1 MRMKATATLAL
12 VASLIAGMTLAATGS
27 KAPPSGETPATQARL
42 ATKAGLVAVARAGD
56 SLVAVGDFGT
66 VVRSTDG
73 GLTWSQAA
81 SVPVSGLLTAVSFAD
96 PKNGWAVG
104 HGGVILVTRDGGNNW
119 AIQHVA
125 EGKPILLGVH
135 FTDASHGYAVG
146 AYGTALSTVDG
157 GKSWTPM
164 PVGEGRDAD
173 LHLNHI
179 FAGRDGALFAAG
191 ESGAAFRSRDGGAHW
206 ERLHT
211 GVSGSL
217 WGGLARR
224 DGRVLLLGMSGRVL
238 ESSDGGSNWKVLESG
253 TSQALTG
260 GIERA
265 DGGLVLVGSGGA
277 VVASR
282 GEQLA
287 TVIRADR
294 QNLAAVVEGGG
305 ALVLL
310 GQSGILREPAGK

>member
-12 VASLIAGMTLAATGS
+12 VATLIAGVTLAATGS
-27 KAPPSGETPATQARL
+27 TVPPASETPAMQARL
-42 ATKAGLVAVARAGD
+42 ASKAGLVAVAQAGG

-73 GLTWSQAA
+73 GQTWSQAA
-81 SVPVSGLLTAVSFAD
+81 SVPVSGLLTAVTFAD
-96 PKNGWAVG
+96 AKNGWAVG
-104 HGGVILVTRDGGNNW
+104 HGGVILVTSDGGDNW
-119 AIQHVA
+119 AIQQMV
-125 EGKPILLGVH
+125 EGKPVLLSVL
-135 FTDASHGYAVG
+135 FTDAEHGYAVG
-146 AYGTALSTVDG
+146 AYGTALATVDG
-157 GKSWTPM
+157 GRNWTPM
-164 PVGEGRDAD
+164 TVGEGRDAD

-179 FAGRDGALFAAG
+179 FAGRDGALFTAG

-211 GVSGSL
+211 GVTGSL

-224 DGRVLLLGMSGRVL
+224 DGRVLLVGMSGRVL
-238 ESSDGGSNWKVLESG
+238 ESSDGGDSWKVLESG
-253 TSQALTG
+253 TTQALTG
-260 GIERA
+260 GVELA
-265 DGGLVLVGSGGA
+265 DGGLVMVGSGGA
-277 VVASR
+277 VVASQ
-282 GEQLA
+282 GGQLA
-287 TVIRADR
+287 TSIRADR